1 MNYLQF
7 REQWHRMG
15 CFNIYQ
21 VRAWCPDFD
30 RSNITRWVKRGYL
43 VKLRQD
49 WYAFSELLSQPD
61 APKYVAGAMYSPSY
75 VSLHAALAYYGIIP
89 EAVSKITSV
98 TSRRTTSYCNAFG
111 EFSYQTVKPELFF
124 GYKPV
129 SFPSGGSY
137 LMAHP
142 EKAIVD
148 LLYLYPQYNTEESL
162 LDLRFDE
169 YWMQEDLNLDLLM
182 EYTRRCSSKSL
193 QQRID
198 LLIKTYRND

>member
-43 VKLRQD
+43 SKLRQD
-49 WYAFSELLSQPD
+49 WYAFSDLLSQSD

-75 VSLHAALAYYGIIP
+75 ISIHAALAYYGIIP
-89 EAVSKITSV
+89 EAVTKITSV
-98 TSRRTTSYCNAFG
+98 TSRRTTSYSNAFG
-111 EFSYQTVKPELFF
+111 EFSYQTVKPDLFF

-129 SFPSGGSY
+129 AIPTGGSY